1 MSKITV
7 KAHRDGYR
15 RAGLKLS
22 AAGVEFDTADLTKD
36 QVAALKAD
44 PHLTVRESS
53 ETAAERKTREARE
66 KALAELP
73 TLQDQTEALIAAAN
87 QAAADAATA
96 AEAAKADAKNKDK
109 ERIAKDADKAAV
121 IAKKAADAAVAAVAQ
136 AQKLV
141 GG

>member
-22 AAGVEFDTADLTKD
+22 IASIEFDTADLTKD
-36 QVAALKAD
+36 QVASLKAD
-44 PHLTVRESS
+44 PRLTVRESS

-73 TLQDQTEALIAAAN
+73 ALQDQADALIAAAN
-87 QAAADAATA
+87 QAAADATSA

-109 ERIAKDADKAAV
+109 ERVAKDADKAAA
-121 IAKKAADAAVAAVAQ
+121 IAKKAADAAVAAVEQ